1 MVAASRY
8 SSGFAAVGGAILLL
22 GAAAALVA
30 AHAPGPQER
39 PRFDGEYGMWVWFD
53 RDSVVV
59 HWLTV
64 PGAEGRLEVDA
75 GAGAPVVR
83 TTPLG
88 VAHRVGVPRPARSE
102 FTIRYGAAHDA
113 ALSATVVSLTQPR
126 RPAVTVRGVD
136 SLYVVGDTHG
146 HFDALMGGLA
156 HAGLIDDA
164 GHWAGGRKHLV
175 FAGDLMDRGP
185 DVLRLLWFV
194 YRLER
199 EAAQAGGRVHVVLGN
214 HEIMVMLG
222 DARYVHPKEVDIAR
236 THGVSYDRMFDIRHT
251 VLGRWLISKPGL
263 IRMNDVVIA
272 HGGLTPEYAELRLAG
287 FDRTLAGYVNEDLF
301 YLWADTT
308 AVIRMSQA
316 EYQQREDFFWSPRSV
331 FWHREYIQ
339 SDTLTGQL
347 DRALALAGARTLVV
361 GHTPTDS
368 IYARYDGRVIAA
380 HTPRMGAEL
389 LLLVRDGRGHR
400 RYRVTGPGAPVPF

>member
-1 MVAASRY
+1 MAGGSRSSRTIAAAGGAALLLSAAAVLAAASAT
-8 SSGFAAVGGAILLL
+8 GV
-22 GAAAALVA
+22 
-30 AHAPGPQER
+30 QER
-39 PRFDGEYGMWVWFD
+39 PRFDGEYGLWVWFD

-59 HWLTV
+59 HWLAV

-75 GAGAPVVR
+75 GRGQPVIR

-88 VAHRVGVPRPARSE
+88 VAHRAAVPRPSRSE
-102 FTIRYGAAHDA
+102 FTIRYGASSDT
-113 ALSATVVSLTQPR
+113 LLNTTVVSLAQPR
-126 RPAVTVRGVD
+126 RPPVTLRGVD

-146 HFDALMGGLA
+146 HFHALMDGLGN
-156 HAGLIDDA
+156 AGLIDEA
-164 GHWAGGRKHLV
+164 GHWTGGRKHLV

-199 EAAQAGGRVHVVLGN
+199 EAAQAGGRVHLVLGN
-214 HEIMVMLG
+214 HEIMVLLG
-222 DARYVHPKEVDIAR
+222 EVSYVHPKEADIAR
-236 THGVSYDRMFDIRHT
+236 THDVSYDRMFDIRHT

-263 IRMNDVVIA
+263 VRMNDVVIA

-287 FDRTLAGYVNEDLF
+287 FDRTLAAYVSEDLF

-347 DRALALAGARTLVV
+347 DLALRLAGARTLVV

-380 HTPRMGAEL
+380 HTPRMGSEL
-389 LLLVRDGRGHR
+389 LLLVRDGRSHR
-400 RYRVTGPGAPVPF
+400 RYRITGPGDPVPF